1 MNTPM
6 LPPQVK
12 IALDRLTQAG
22 FQAYVV
28 GGAVRDWV
36 RGAAAGQDWDMTTD
50 ALPHQVEQVFRDCRL
65 VETGLKHGTV
75 TVLLDGLPLEIT
87 TFRVDGAYTDHR
99 RPDRVRF
106 TPSLEEDLVRRD
118 FTMNALAWSPRTGLV
133 DCCGGVADIHAG
145 IIRCVG
151 QPDRRFQ
158 EDGLRILR
166 ALRFASTLGFS
177 LEQDTAAA
185 VHRNRD
191 LLASIAAERV
201 QAELTRL
208 LCGQNVQAVLLE
220 YGDVLAVPIP
230 ELAPM
235 FGFLQ
240 HNPHHDRDVWT
251 HTAAVAAAA
260 PAEPVLRW
268 AALLHD
274 VGKPDCFSLAPDGT
288 GHFYG
293 HAQRSTQLAE
303 AVLARLR
310 LDRDSRERILTLI
323 RYHDLPIPPEV
334 KPVKRLM
341 NKLGADTVEQLIW
354 LHKADTAG
362 QSPLCAGRIREY
374 DQVEAVRREVLA
386 QAACFS
392 LKDLAVNGRD
402 MLTLGLRGPR
412 IGQAL
417 EHCLN
422 GVMDERLPNEKQ
434 ALLNEVRRLALSP
447 PEGR

>member
-1 MNTPM
+1 MDAPA
-6 LPPQVK
+6 LPPQVNT
-12 IALDRLTQAG
+12 ALSRLAAAG
-22 FQAYVV
+22 FHAYVV
-28 GGAVRDWV
+28 GGAIRDWV
-36 RGAAAGQDWDMTTD
+36 RGSAAGQDWDMTTD
-50 ALPHQVEQVFRDCRL
+50 ALPEQVEQVFRDCRL

-75 TVLLDGLPLEIT
+75 TVLLEGLPLEIT

-99 RPDRVRF
+99 RPDRVQF

-118 FTMNALAWSPRTGLV
+118 FTMNALAWSPAAGLV
-133 DCCGGVADIHAG
+133 DCCGGVSDIAAG

-166 ALRFASTLGFS
+166 ALRFASVLGFR
-177 LEQDTAAA
+177 LEADTAKA
-185 VHRNRD
+185 VHRNRG
-191 LLASIAAERV
+191 LLAAIAAERV

-208 LCGQNVQAVLLE
+208 LCGQNAEAVLLE
-220 YGDVLAVPIP
+220 YGDVLAVSIP

-235 FGFLQ
+235 FGFQQ
-240 HNPHHDRDVWT
+240 HNPHHDRDVWV

-274 VGKPDCFSLAPDGT
+274 VGKPACFSLAYDGI

-293 HAQRSTQLAE
+293 HAQHSTNLANE
-303 AVLARLR
+303 ILTRLR
-310 LDRDSRERILTLI
+310 LDRDSRERILALI
-323 RYHDLPIPPEV
+323 RYHDLPIPPEA

-341 NKLGADTVEQLIW
+341 NKLGADAVRQLIC

-362 QSPLCAGRIREY
+362 QSPLCAGRIQEY
-374 DQVEAVRREVLA
+374 DRVEAVRQALLA

-402 MLTLGLRGPR
+402 LLSLGLTGRE

-417 EHCLN
+417 EYCLN
-422 GVMDERLPNEKQ
+422 AVMDERLPNEKQ
-434 ALLNEVRRLALSP
+434 PLLEELRQRYFP
-447 PEGR
+447 GP